1 MQQTSLSI
9 FITGGPG
16 AGVGV
21 ALLLSSP
28 KKQHSGLEPGGPGF
42 KSQLRPPTMGCASL
56 SKLLTLSESVS
67 SWAERRGRDAESR
80 KRGQVRT
87 ALSQQ

>member
-16 AGVGV
+16 AGAGV

-42 KSQLRPPTMGCASL
+42 KSQLRPPHHGLCILKQVTH
-56 SKLLTLSESVS
+56 TL
-67 SWAERRGRDAESR
+67 
-80 KRGQVRT
+80 
-87 ALSQQ
+87 